1 MHTAHRLLAA
11 TAAATLLLG
20 SAATWAQDAR
30 CDGPGPRP
38 TSMGRPHGGAPG
50 LLSEQHLAR
59 LKADLK
65 LSAAQEPAWN
75 AFAAKAGEQARAAQ
89 AQREAQA
96 KTTPPATTPERMA
109 QHLAMLKQHQA
120 SLEVMSTA
128 MKGLYDALTPEQRA
142 TLDRM
147 GPAGERPEGPPR
159 GERGERGDRGGRRG

>member
-38 TSMGRPHGGAPG
+38 TTMGRAHGGGAG

-65 LSAAQEPAWN
+65 LSAAQEPAWT

-96 KTTPPATTPERMA
+96 KTAPPATTPERMA

-147 GPAGERPEGPPR
+147 GPGGHPGPDERDRPEG
-159 GERGERGDRGGRRG
+159 GRGGRRG

>member
-30 CDGPGPRP
+30 CDGPGPGPRP
-38 TSMGRPHGGAPG
+38 ASMGRAHGGEPG

-65 LSAAQEPAWN
+65 LSAAQEPAWT

-147 GPAGERPEGPPR
+147 GPGGERPDGPPH
-159 GERGERGDRGGRRG
+159 GERGSQGGRRG